1 MRKYDEKR
9 TEKGG
14 SGKERRGGVRDSMKR
29 TDIIYYCTFK
39 RVIGEIEIKTKIEME
54 MEMEVDLS
62 RKKLIN

>member
-9 TEKGG
+9 TEKRG

-39 RVIGEIEIKTKIEME
+39 RVIGEIKTKIEMEME

>member
-9 TEKGG
+9 TEKRG

-39 RVIGEIEIKTKIEME
+39 RVIGEIKIEIE

-62 RKKLIN
+62 RKKLSN

>member
-9 TEKGG
+9 TEKRE
-14 SGKERRGGVRDSMKR
+14 SGKERRGGVRYSMKR

-39 RVIGEIEIKTKIEME
+39 RVIGEIKTKMEME

>member
-1 MRKYDEKR
+1 
-9 TEKGG
+9 
-14 SGKERRGGVRDSMKR
+14 MKR

-39 RVIGEIEIKTKIEME
+39 RVIGEIKIKMEME

>member
-1 MRKYDEKR
+1 MRKEQKR
-9 TEKGG
+9 EEV
-14 SGKERRGGVRDSMKR
+14 ERRGGVRDSMKR

-39 RVIGEIEIKTKIEME
+39 RVIGEIKTKIEME

>member
-9 TEKGG
+9 TEKRG

-39 RVIGEIEIKTKIEME
+39 RVIGEIKTE

>member
-9 TEKGG
+9 TEKRE

-29 TDIIYYCTFK
+29 KDIIYYCTFK
-39 RVIGEIEIKTKIEME
+39 RVIGEIETEME
-54 MEMEVDLS
+54 MEMEIDLS

>member
-9 TEKGG
+9 TEKRG
-14 SGKERRGGVRDSMKR
+14 SGKERRGGVRDSLKR

-39 RVIGEIEIKTKIEME
+39 RVIGGIKTKVE